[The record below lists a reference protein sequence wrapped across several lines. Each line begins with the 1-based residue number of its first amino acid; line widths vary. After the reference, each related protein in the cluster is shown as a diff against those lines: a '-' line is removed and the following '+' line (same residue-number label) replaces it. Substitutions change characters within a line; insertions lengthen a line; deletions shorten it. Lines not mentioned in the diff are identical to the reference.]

1 MTYEVMTDD
10 EIEQLRWEVPPLPDT
25 VKWNEPDYYRS
36 REYLQWYNGLDRAVR
51 RLHSPKV
58 VEARIEGLERKGHK
72 AYSRFGLL
80 TDSGTH
86 MMNDTELAL
95 RNDRTLTPQERRII
109 GKQLKTQQQVID
121 LMRSLVDEDDVVRI
135 YSTLT
140 EQAIATAEPKLL
152 EVWLKYM
159 VGLPAQQIDVK
170 TTNVADV
177 LRVIAD
183 QAEKNRQEYVV
194 VDAQAKRETHD

>member
-1 MTYEVMTDD
+1 
-10 EIEQLRWEVPPLPDT
+10 
-25 VKWNEPDYYRS
+25 
-36 REYLQWYNGLDRAVR
+36 
-51 RLHSPKV
+51 
-58 VEARIEGLERKGHK
+58 
-72 AYSRFGLL
+72 
-80 TDSGTH
+80 
-86 MMNDTELAL
+86 
-95 RNDRTLTPQERRII
+95 
-109 GKQLKTQQQVID
+109 

-194 VDAQAKRETHD
+194 VDAETSGG